1 MSKTRIFALT
11 LIALMLVAVFTNPTT
26 EQMEAEVKA
35 KATQLLKQEAGKE
48 RRSHRFR
55 HEVIWQYAY

>member
-1 MSKTRIFALT
+1 
-11 LIALMLVAVFTNPTT
+11 MLVAVFTNPTT

-35 KATQLLKQEAGKE
+35 KATQLLKQEAGKKE